1 MAVHLS
7 GLVLRWIVSGY
18 CFLAGAQ
25 LLSGQPRALA
35 GTAGSVAADAV
46 PRDRLIVASGLLI
59 GALSAVVG
67 IGGGSMTVPLLIWR
81 GVRPVRAVGTSSAC
95 GVAIGLASAA
105 GYALHGPSGGL
116 PQGSIGFVDVP
127 AAVGI
132 TLASVLA
139 APLGVRLAH
148 RLSGLHLQRLFAVF
162 LFAVGLALALGA

>member
-1 MAVHLS
+1 MHLP
-7 GLVLRWIVSGY
+7 GAVLRWIVAVY
-18 CFLAGAQ
+18 CFLAAAQ
-25 LLSGQPRALA
+25 LLLGQPRTQTGA
-35 GTAGSVAADAV
+35 GNSIATDVA
-46 PRDRLIVASGLLI
+46 PRDPLIAACGLLI

-127 AAVGI
+127 ATVGI
-132 TLASVLA
+132 ALASVLA

-148 RLSGLHLQRLFAVF
+148 KLSGAHLQRVFALF
-162 LFAVGLALALGA
+162 LFAVGLSLALGA